1 MSDKANALPRI
12 AVLNDS
18 QNIAA
23 TSADW
28 STLKGRADVTIMRE
42 PFASE
47 AAAIKALKDFDIIVP
62 MRERTPFTASL
73 LAGLPKLRMIALTGV
88 RAATLDQATCD
99 ARKILVCNTGGEHV
113 SPATAELAFGLI
125 LACARR
131 IPQADAA
138 MRTAG
143 WHEGLDMGFSLAG
156 KTLGI
161 VGLGKLGARV
171 AGYGR
176 AFGMN
181 VIAWSQNLTAE
192 AASAAGAELVSKE
205 TLFQKADV
213 VSLHLVLSAR
223 TRGIV
228 GKTELDLMKPGAI
241 IVNTARGPLIDEQA
255 LLTKLG
261 TGSLYAGLDV
271 FDTEPLPEKHPLRQI
286 PNVVLTPHLGYS
298 TQAVFR
304 QFYGESLENILAFL
318 NGTPKRVINPVVLTA

>member
-1 MSDKANALPRI
+1 MSDTPAPLPRI
-12 AVLNDS
+12 ALLDDS
-18 QNIAA
+18 QNIAE

-28 STLKGRADVTIMRE
+28 SLLTGRADLTILRE

-47 AAAIKALKDFDIIVP
+47 ADAIAALKPFDIIVP

-73 LAGLPKLRMIALTGV
+73 LAGLPKLRMIALTGA

-113 SPATAELAFGLI
+113 SPATAELAFGLV

-131 IPQADAA
+131 IGHADAS
-138 MRTAG
+138 MKSGG
-143 WHEGLDMGFSLAG
+143 WHAGLDMGFSLSG

-176 AFGMN
+176 AFGMH
-181 VIAWSQNLTAE
+181 VVAWSQNLTAE
-192 AASAAGAELVSKE
+192 AANAAGAELVSKE
-205 TLFQKADV
+205 KLFSTADV

-228 GKTELDLMKPGAI
+228 GKAELDQMKQGAI
-241 IVNTARGPLIDEQA
+241 LVNTARGPLVDEEA
-255 LLTKLG
+255 LLE
-261 TGSLYAGLDV
+261 SLKAGRIHAGLDV
-271 FDTEPLPEKHPLRQI
+271 FGTEPLPENAPIRSA
-286 PNVVLTPHLGYS
+286 PNTVLTPHLGYS
-298 TQAVFR
+298 TKAVFR
-304 QFYGESLENILAFL
+304 QFYGESLDNILAFL
-318 NGTPKRVINPVVLTA
+318 DGKPKRMINPAILSA